1 MHVLKSKYCMSEN
14 MGQGA
19 ITEVANYLFDQKEH
33 DKWKPYKSGEAYD
46 SSTLPS
52 LSNAN
57 GTEPDIKS

>member
-1 MHVLKSKYCMSEN
+1 MSEN